1 MCVVQV
7 HILDGACRDRGWL
20 EKARLPMALERNCPS
35 VPMETP
41 TTNRDRREEKS
52 LRRELSAGYSEGK
65 VLSARDKEV
74 SWTKPGRA

>member
-1 MCVVQV
+1 MVPVGTE
-7 HILDGACRDRGWL
+7 DGLRRLAYRWL
-20 EKARLPMALERNCPS
+20 SRNCPS